1 MSTKRGKGG
10 GDKGGGDNGK
20 TATSPSSC
28 HDIELSSASIAS
40 HETVNESSRFTVFNI
55 EIQTKDGKFTVP
67 RRYSEFRDLYDSL
80 NKAFPTVK
88 FSFPKKKMLGS
99 NFDKSFLASRQKGL
113 QEFIQKVFEIPK
125 IAQHPAVRS
134 FFFDAPRHG
143 RGALPI
149 PADEPIE
156 PDMSESDGSKSI
168 PFDLGKSDGKASV
181 QDFEM
186 LKVIGK
192 GSFGRVLLG
201 KHIRTGTCYAIKV
214 LSKEAIV
221 RQNEVAHIMSER
233 AVLQENV
240 RHPFL
245 VGLHYSFQTPQKL
258 YFVLDYVNGGEL
270 FFHLQQE
277 KRFAVPR
284 ARFYAAEITSAL
296 GFLHALDVVYRDLKP
311 ENILLDSDGHVVLT
325 DFGLCKENVKPGGGT
340 ATFCG
345 TPEYLAPEV
354 LKKYSYG
361 RPVDWWC
368 LGCVTFEMM
377 CGLPPFYS
385 RDCNEMYDRIL
396 HDSISFPD
404 FVPGPARS
412 FLRGLLVRIPD
423 QRLGG
428 SIRDAKEVM
437 GHEFFDGMDW
447 EALERKEIPPPFKP
461 GVSDDYD
468 LSNIDPQFTAEP
480 VPMSVMPETAVSAV
494 HVTVGDKQTYDS
506 PFDGFSFQGSGAIG
520 RG

>member
-1 MSTKRGKGG
+1 MASKKGGKGG
-10 GDKGGGDNGK
+10 GDGP
-20 TATSPSSC
+20 ASPGPPNAN
-28 HDIELSSASIAS
+28 IELSSASIAS
-40 HETVNESSRFTVFNI
+40 HETVTESSRFTLFNI
-55 EIQTKDGKFTVP
+55 EIVTKDGKLNVP

-80 NKAFPTVK
+80 NKAFPGVK
-88 FSFPKKKMLGS
+88 FSFPKKKMIGS

-113 QEFIQKVFEIPK
+113 EEFIQKVFQTPEI
-125 IAQHPAVRS
+125 ARHPAVLS
-134 FFFDAPRHG
+134 FVFDAPRHG
-143 RGALPI
+143 RGAETV
-149 PADEPIE
+149 ASDEPIE
-156 PDMSESDGSKSI
+156 PDTSESDGSTSI
-168 PFDLGKSDGKASV
+168 PFDLGKGADTKASV
-181 QDFEM
+181 KDFEM

-221 RQNEVAHIMSER
+221 RQNEVGHIMSER

-277 KRFAVPR
+277 KRFSIER
-284 ARFYAAEITSAL
+284 SRFYAAEITSAL
-296 GFLHALDVVYRDLKP
+296 GFLHTLDVVYRDLKP

-354 LKKYSYG
+354 LKKHSYG

-396 HDSISFPD
+396 HDSLSFPD

-428 SIRDAKEVM
+428 SIKDAKDVM
-437 GHEFFDGMDW
+437 AHEFFDGLDW
-447 EALERKEIPPPFKP
+447 TVLEKREIEPPFKP
-461 GVSDDYD
+461 SVRDDFD
-468 LSNIDPQFTAEP
+468 LSNIDQQFTAEP

-494 HVTVGDKQTYDS
+494 SVTVGDKAGFDS
-506 PFDGFSFQGSGAIG
+506 AFDGFSFQGLSAIG
-520 RG
+520 SAQKS

>member
-1 MSTKRGKGG
+1 MSKKNKGG
-10 GDKGGGDNGK
+10 GDGPG
-20 TATSPSSC
+20 SPLARSPNP
-28 HDIELSSASIAS
+28 DVELSSASIAS
-40 HETVNESSRFTVFNI
+40 HETVTESSRFTVFNI
-55 EIQTKDGKFTVP
+55 EINTKDGKFFVP

-80 NKAFPTVK
+80 NKAFPSVK

-113 QEFIQKVFEIPK
+113 EEFIQKVFESPE

-143 RGALPI
+143 RGAQPI
-149 PADEPIE
+149 PSDEPIE
-156 PDMSESDGSKSI
+156 PDTSESDGSTSI
-168 PFDLGKSDGKASV
+168 PFDLGKGADTKASV
-181 QDFEM
+181 KDFEM

-201 KHIRTGTCYAIKV
+201 KHNKTGTCYAIKV

-221 RQNEVAHIMSER
+221 RQNEVGHIMSER

-277 KRFAVPR
+277 KRFSIAR

-354 LKKYSYG
+354 LKKHSYG

-428 SIRDAKEVM
+428 SIKDAKDVM
-437 GHEFFDGMDW
+437 KHEFFDGIDW
-447 EALERKEIPPPFKP
+447 AALDRREVEPPFKP
-461 GVSDDYD
+461 GVRDDFD

-494 HVTVGDKQTYDS
+494 SVTVGDKAGFDS
-506 PFDGFSFQGSGAIG
+506 AFDGFSFQGSGAIG
-520 RG
+520 KAAKS